1 MFCEADPIR
10 ATKNTARGASDTPGA
25 DDARGATSARARG
38 AGCAPST
45 DEVRVGNGRDR
56 VRLLSL
62 HDLDRR
68 TAAYRRTTA
77 LIEAIET
84 DCGGSDQLSTGQRA
98 IVQRIALMCALSED
112 LETRW
117 LSGQAID
124 PQTYTMLAN
133 CQRRL
138 LETVGLRRLPKEL
151 NPDDKELKMYHEEL
165 AS

>member
-1 MFCEADPIR
+1 
-10 ATKNTARGASDTPGA
+10 
-25 DDARGATSARARG
+25 
-38 AGCAPST
+38 
-45 DEVRVGNGRDR
+45 
-56 VRLLSL
+56 
-62 HDLDRR
+62 
-68 TAAYRRTTA
+68 
-77 LIEAIET
+77 LIEAIEV

-124 PQTYTMLAN
+124 PALYCTLAN

-151 NPDDKELKMYHEEL
+151 NPDDKELIKMYHEEL

>member
-1 MFCEADPIR
+1 M
-10 ATKNTARGASDTPGA
+10 ASDTA
-25 DDARGATSARARG
+25 DIR
-38 AGCAPST
+38 
-45 DEVRVGNGRDR
+45 VRSGVDR
-56 VRLLSL
+56 SEKLRLLSL

-77 LIEAIET
+77 LIEAIEA
-84 DCGGSDQLSTGQRA
+84 DCGGSNQLSTGQRA

-151 NPDDKELKMYHEEL
+151 NPDDKELIKMYHEEL